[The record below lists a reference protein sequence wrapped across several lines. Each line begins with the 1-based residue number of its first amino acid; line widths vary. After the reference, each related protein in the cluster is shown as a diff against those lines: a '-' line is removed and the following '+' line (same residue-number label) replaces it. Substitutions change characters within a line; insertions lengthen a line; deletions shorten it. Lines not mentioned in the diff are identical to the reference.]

1 MKLQKEAEDYVF
13 VNEDQEEALIEELV
27 AEGMLSIAFLTAK
40 EEVAEEQAF
49 LSQQLLN
56 VCFKRQQ

>member
-56 VCFKRQQ
+56 